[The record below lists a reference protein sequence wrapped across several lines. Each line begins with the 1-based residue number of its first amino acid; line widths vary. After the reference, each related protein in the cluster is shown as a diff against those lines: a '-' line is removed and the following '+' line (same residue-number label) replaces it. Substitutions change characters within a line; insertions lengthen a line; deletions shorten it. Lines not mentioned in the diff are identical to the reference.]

1 MNLFETTCSKLVEDK
16 MRYQALLRR
25 FEQLKAGFKRLA
37 EERNS
42 PVPGIK
48 YEEKEGALLVSFLD
62 RRIRG
67 SMRYRRPKGVVHVE
81 DVSTAGQPPAS
92 INIPFDEDGITD
104 QPGGIDGGNLSLASP
119 GANVTSRF
127 SIDAALERDS

>member
-16 MRYQALLRR
+16 LRYQALLRR

-48 YEEKEGALLVSFLD
+48 YEEK
-62 RRIRG
+62 R
-67 SMRYRRPKGVVHVE
+67 
-81 DVSTAGQPPAS
+81 
-92 INIPFDEDGITD
+92 
-104 QPGGIDGGNLSLASP
+104 
-119 GANVTSRF
+119 
-127 SIDAALERDS
+127 ERS

>member
-16 MRYQALLRR
+16 LRYQALLRR

-48 YEEKEGALLVSFLD
+48 YEEKEGALLSRSSTGASGSACVS
-62 RRIRG
+62 
-67 SMRYRRPKGVVHVE
+67 
-81 DVSTAGQPPAS
+81 
-92 INIPFDEDGITD
+92 
-104 QPGGIDGGNLSLASP
+104 
-119 GANVTSRF
+119 
-127 SIDAALERDS
+127 DALRELCMWRMFWS